1 MTSMKFRLSPPEA
14 GWLSVRL
21 ELDGTVFEQVFSYTP
36 VDFVGGITAAI
47 ASLTEGRR
55 TAFVEASAE
64 DLGRYAFDF
73 EELPSDRIRLT
84 LLHWPQWSSTRSGGS
99 KIFDVERPRMP
110 LLRAF
115 WRGLQE
121 LRGRC
126 TAAEFEREWRRPMPI
141 RELDQLGERLRE
153 RR

>member
-1 MTSMKFRLSPPEA
+1 MKFRLSPPEA

-21 ELDGTVFEQVFSYTP
+21 ELDGIVFEQVFSYTP

-47 ASLTEGRR
+47 ASLTEGCG

-64 DLGRYAFDF
+64 HLGRYAFDF
-73 EELPSDRIRLT
+73 EELPKERIQLT
-84 LLHWPQWSSTRSGGS
+84 LLHWPRWSSTRSGG
-99 KIFDVERPRMP
+99 KKVLEVECPRMP

-126 TAAEFEREWRRPMPI
+126 TAAEFEREWRWPMPI
-141 RELDQLGERLRE
+141 QELEQLAGRLRE